1 MNYVLNGR
9 ILEIDIN
16 SIFCKTIQEFFDNFI
31 PSKKYQH
38 LLIQNKWINIDNK
51 QVKREDLIIGDK
63 LCINIYPSE
72 NIYKEINNNK
82 LDIVYEDELCIIVN
96 KPKGVLVHSDGNNEI
111 TLTDYVKSYYKD
123 KSYVDIQ
130 PIHRLD
136 KDTTGL
142 VMFSKSII
150 FQPLLDS
157 MLSKKD
163 IRRYYLA
170 FVKGK
175 AKIDDTL
182 VINKPIGKDRH
193 NPNSR
198 IVSETGQNALTK
210 AKCIGSKN
218 GLSVFRCF
226 LDTGRTHQ
234 IRVHLSHISYPI
246 INDELYG
253 IKDERLVRMGL
264 IADELEFY
272 HPLKEDT
279 IKVEANMPNDVE
291 RLLNEVL
298 D

>member
-1 MNYVLNGR
+1 MNYKLNDKV
-9 ILEIDIN
+9 LEIEIN
-16 SIFCKTIQEFFDNFI
+16 SLFCKTIQDFFDNFI

-38 LLIQNKWINIDNK
+38 LLIQNKWITIDNK
-51 QVKREDLIIGDK
+51 PVKREDLLSGDK
-63 LCINIYPSE
+63 LCINIYP
-72 NIYKEINNNK
+72 NNNVYTEINNNR
-82 LDIVYEDELCIIVN
+82 LDVVYEDELCIIVN
-96 KPKGVLVHSDGNNEI
+96 KPKGVLVHSDGNSET

-136 KDTTGL
+136 KETTGL

-157 MLSKKD
+157 LLAKKT

-175 AKIDDTL
+175 AKIDDTF

-193 NPNSR
+193 NPNKR
-198 IVSETGQNALTK
+198 IVSATGQEALTK
-210 AKCIGSKN
+210 VKCIGSKN
-218 GLSVFRCF
+218 GISVFRCF
-226 LDTGRTHQ
+226 IDTGRTHQ
-234 IRVHLSHISYPI
+234 IRVHLSHIGYPI
-246 INDELYG
+246 INDDLYG
-253 IKDERLVRMGL
+253 IKDERLIRMGL

-279 IKVEANMPNDVE
+279 IKVETNMPNDINK
-291 RLLNEVL
+291 LLNEVL